1 MFQLRSTS
9 RCFPSQPNN
18 TRKSRKS
25 RKSRRSSRSRRQRNG
40 LFVEQLE
47 SRQLLATINVG
58 PGLDFTTIQEAVN
71 NSRPGDVIEVVDGNY
86 NEAVDL
92 SSMGSSV
99 QSTNGDLTIRGE
111 SLSTVVISPGGPAL
125 FNSTT
130 FNGDLTIEKIK
141 LQSPTDTA
149 ATNDMG
155 MQLIDYFGFLNMD
168 DVTIDNAAD
177 HGLWLEDITGDF
189 RLRLVDIVELGT
201 NLGSRGLTMID
212 VDGAGTM
219 IASAL
224 RDVKDLGGFIQ
235 NNGSTS
241 LILSIL
247 STTVLGDPVEFLTTR
262 DGLIIEANDT
272 SNIDLSVVGNNL
284 DDLNGSPFHLIVNDQ
299 ATVQMRFDDN
309 ISFNNVQGD
318 NIVIEAND
326 NAELNLA
333 LIGNT
338 LSDVAGTGIQ
348 IIADGSSRVVAN
360 VQSNL
365 VFTYGRAQPGSGI
378 LLASPAGAN
387 ATVIA
392 QITEN
397 NVVTGEGNGIH
408 IQSGGTS
415 NYTIELLDN
424 SVSSANSGST
434 GGAIIVDSVDGG
446 ASTINLSIDQNSVD
460 ETDSDAYHLAQSGST
475 TFNVETIEA
484 TLAQHIANNNI
495 GDPIT
500 LSGFINTVDEGT
512 FDGSTPHRIG
522 GILWNENIS
531 DGIRVTGE
539 FGIDQISVALAGV
552 ETDSGNAVSRSTIT
566 DLEGKYSF
574 TGLLPGTYTISATPP
589 AGRAFTLQNQGS
601 DEEVDSDFSPSSGE
615 LTVVLT
621 DADLLDFDGGFV
633 DTSFLFWQNPRNRFD
648 VNDDDNVEP
657 LDVLQLVNF
666 INANGS
672 GALQI
677 PPGPDAP
684 PPFVDVSGDNRVAP
698 IDALQL
704 INEINNSIG
713 QGEGEGIAALLAEDV
728 STAPA
733 ENGDSANQTAA
744 ANDDAIVQWTTERIT
759 TGNHSN
765 LRSSSQSTDE
775 SLDESLDD
783 VLNAIAEDIALN

>member
-9 RCFPSQPNN
+9 RCFSSQSND
-18 TRKSRKS
+18 SRKF
-25 RKSRRSSRSRRQRNG
+25 RRSSRSRRQRNG
-40 LFVEQLE
+40 LFVEKLE

-272 SNIDLSVVGNNL
+272 ANVDLSVVGNNL

-326 NAELNLA
+326 NAELNLS

-365 VFTYGRAQPGSGI
+365 VFTYGRAQAGSGI

-392 QITEN
+392 QVTEN

-415 NYTIELLDN
+415 NYTIDLLDN

-522 GILWNENIS
+522 GILWSENTS

-539 FGIDQISVALAGV
+539 FGVDQVSVALAGT

-589 AGRAFTLQNQGS
+589 VGRAFTLQNQGS

-615 LTVVLT
+615 VIVVLT
-621 DADLLDFDGGFV
+621 DTDLLDFDGGFV

-744 ANDDAIVQWTTERIT
+744 ANDDAIVQWTTERIN

-775 SLDESLDD
+775 SLDD
-783 VLNAIAEDIALN
+783 VLNAIAEDVALN